1 MPSAIARPRES
12 TLNLRIDA
20 ALKQEFVAVVEAE
33 NRPAAEVLRAL
44 MRGYVEEARK
54 RRFMAEARR
63 QSQLIAASEDEA
75 EVMRWI
81 QDVSAPP
88 DEFDGCEQGGPGGS
102 L

>member
-1 MPSAIARPRES
+1 VPNATARSKES

-20 ALKQEFVAVVEAE
+20 ALKQEFVAEVEAE
-33 NRPAAEVLRAL
+33 DRPAAEVLRAL
-44 MRGYVEEARK
+44 MRGYVAEARK
-54 RRFMAEARR
+54 RRFAAEARR

-81 QDVSAPP
+81 QDVSAPL
-88 DEFDGCEQGGPGGS
+88 DGFEERG